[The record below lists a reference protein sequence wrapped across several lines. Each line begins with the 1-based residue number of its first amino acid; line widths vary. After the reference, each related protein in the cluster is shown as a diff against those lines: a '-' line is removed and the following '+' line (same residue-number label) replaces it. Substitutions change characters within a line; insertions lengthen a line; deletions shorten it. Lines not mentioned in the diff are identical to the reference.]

1 MADRPTAL
9 VTGANRGIGLATAR
23 QLAEGHGYRV
33 LMGSREER
41 LGEQAS
47 EALVAS
53 GLSVEPVKLDVT
65 KEADRA
71 AVARQ
76 LERRRRPIH
85 LLVNNAGVA
94 LDGFNEQVVRETLSV
109 NFIGAMKLTDA
120 LLPVI
125 ADGGAII
132 FVSSGMGELSAYR
145 ADIRTRFIAPDLDRA
160 GLLALLDEFSDTVG
174 AGTVSATGWPSSA
187 YRVSKA
193 AVNALTRILARE
205 LAPRDIAVNSVCP
218 GWVKTRMGGS
228 AARRSVEQGAAS
240 IVAAA
245 TDPARPT
252 GGFFRDGRAIAW

>member
-109 NFIGAMKLTDA
+109 NFYRRDE
-120 LLPVI
+120 
-125 ADGGAII
+125 AD
-132 FVSSGMGELSAYR
+132 R
-145 ADIRTRFIAPDLDRA
+145 RP
-160 GLLALLDEFSDTVG
+160 
-174 AGTVSATGWPSSA
+174 
-187 YRVSKA
+187 
-193 AVNALTRILARE
+193 LAR
-205 LAPRDIAVNSVCP
+205 D
-218 GWVKTRMGGS
+218 
-228 AARRSVEQGAAS
+228 RRWRRHYLRLE
-240 IVAAA
+240 
-245 TDPARPT
+245 
-252 GGFFRDGRAIAW
+252 RDG